1 MIDYSGDASVG
12 IILVKLQLFK
22 IKNVKANLAKTEKK
36 KKKFCL
42 YSTNGLVCAE
52 VSWRRVWEP
61 TPVFLPGES
70 PGLRSLCVSRGG
82 RSP

>member
-36 KKKFCL
+36 KKVL
-42 YSTNGLVCAE
+42 LV
-52 VSWRRVWEP
+52 
-61 TPVFLPGES
+61 
-70 PGLRSLCVSRGG
+70 
-82 RSP
+82 

>member
-36 KKKFCL
+36 FCL

-52 VSWRRVWEP
+52 VSWRRAWEP

-70 PGLRSLCVSRGG
+70 HGLRSLCVSRGG
-82 RSP
+82 RSQ